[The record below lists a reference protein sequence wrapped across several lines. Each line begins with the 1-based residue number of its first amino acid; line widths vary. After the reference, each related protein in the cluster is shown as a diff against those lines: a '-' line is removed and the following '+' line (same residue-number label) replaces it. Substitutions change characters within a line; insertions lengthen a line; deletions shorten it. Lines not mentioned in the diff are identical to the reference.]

1 MKREN
6 LNVYWIN
13 SDSQTTF
20 PRVKMK
26 TCEVSNRKNRV
37 ATLTFEFGNK
47 KWAAI
52 NLDNVRYFEFDHSNE

>member
-13 SDSQTTF
+13 SDSPTTF
-20 PRVKMK
+20 PRVKMR

-37 ATLTFEFGNK
+37 ATLTFEFGNM
-47 KWAAI
+47 KWAAV

>member
-6 LNVYWIN
+6 LNIYWIN
-13 SDSQTTF
+13 SDTHTTF
-20 PRVKMK
+20 PRVKMR
-26 TCEVSNRKNRV
+26 TCRVSNQKNRV

-47 KWAAI
+47 KWAAV